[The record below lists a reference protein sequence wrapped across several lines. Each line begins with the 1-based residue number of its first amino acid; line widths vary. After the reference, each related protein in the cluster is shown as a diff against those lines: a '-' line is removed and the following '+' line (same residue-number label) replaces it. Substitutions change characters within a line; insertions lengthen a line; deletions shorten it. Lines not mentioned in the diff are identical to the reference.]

1 MKKKNYPALVSTT
14 VPADPETLELYQ
26 YAALADATNTQRA
39 YASDWKQFLTW
50 CKKRG
55 KNPLPAHAD
64 DVAIYIRHCA
74 EIQKL
79 KISTVKRRL
88 SSIAEAHKRNGFES
102 PCGEW
107 VVKNTMKRLRRELGK
122 PARGKSPLL
131 VKDLKAMLT
140 HCPPTLFGL
149 RDKAV
154 LLIGYTG
161 AFRRS
166 ELVRIEIEDITASD
180 EGIVVLVRA
189 SKTDQKRDGRK
200 VAIPFG
206 KDPSTCPVR
215 ALLTWLDAANISE
228 GPVFR
233 GMTKVGT
240 PRTTALSD
248 RMVAEIVKTYCSKIK
263 KRVALFSGHSLRSG
277 LATSAAI
284 AGASERSIQQQTGHK
299 SIMVL
304 RRYIRDASLFR
315 ENAAT
320 KLNL

>member
-1 MKKKNYPALVSTT
+1 MKRNNSPALRSKT
-14 VPADPETLELYQ
+14 VPADPEALELYH
-26 YAALADATNTQRA
+26 YAAGADATNTQRA
-39 YASDWKQFLTW
+39 YGSDWKQFLAW
-50 CKKRG
+50 CKKR
-55 KNPLPAHAD
+55 KVEPLPANPD
-64 DVAIYIRHCA
+64 DIARYIRDCA
-74 EIQKL
+74 EKQKL
-79 KISTVKRRL
+79 KISTVRRRL
-88 SSIAEAHKRNGFES
+88 SAISEAHKRNGFDS

-107 VVKNTMKRLRRELGK
+107 VVTNTMKRLRRELGK

-131 VKDLKAMLT
+131 VKDLKAMLS
-140 HCPPTLFGL
+140 HCPPTLAGL

-166 ELVRIEIEDITASD
+166 ELVRVEIDDITASD
-180 EGIVVLVRA
+180 EGIVILIA
-189 SKTDQKRDGRK
+189 ESKTDQKRVGRK

-206 KDPSTCPVR
+206 KDPKTCPVR
-215 ALLTWLDAANISE
+215 ALLTWLDAANIVE

-233 GMTKVGT
+233 AFTKAGT

-248 RMVAEIVKTYCSKIK
+248 RMVAEIVKAYCKKIK

-315 ENAAT
+315 ENAAA
-320 KLNL
+320 KLDL